1 MSSLER
7 LLILSPKAEDDFA
20 DIFQYSLETWGEA
33 QAEAYRDIIDKAL
46 LAIQDNPQIG
56 HGRPEL
62 SAQHLIF
69 PTGRHIIVYRVTTRA
84 VLVSRI
90 LHGRMDLSSDL

>member
-7 LLILSPKAEDDFA
+7 LLILSTKAVEDFA

-33 QAEAYRDIIDKAL
+33 QAEAYRDILDKAL
-46 LAIQDNPQIG
+46 LAIRDNPQIG

-62 SAQHLIF
+62 SVQHLIF
-69 PTGRHIIVYRVTTRA
+69 PAGRHIIVYRVTPRA
-84 VLVSRI
+84 ILVSRI
-90 LHGRMDLSSDL
+90 LHGRMDLGSNL